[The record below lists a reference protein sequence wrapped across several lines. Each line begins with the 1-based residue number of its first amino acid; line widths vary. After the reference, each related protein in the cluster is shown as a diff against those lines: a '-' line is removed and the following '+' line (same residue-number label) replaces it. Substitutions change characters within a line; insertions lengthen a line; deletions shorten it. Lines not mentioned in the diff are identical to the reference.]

1 MQPSGAEEVR
11 VEGFGM
17 LPWAFYSGSW
27 ILDPE
32 RGERG
37 VRLSQ
42 EGQPSAVMQTLVT
55 PRGLALNPR
64 PGPPVGG
71 DGMNSNFS
79 APRGAIQGR

>member
-1 MQPSGAEEVR
+1 M

-17 LPWAFYSGSW
+17 LPMAFYSGSW

-42 EGQPSAVMQTLVT
+42 EVQPQHMKTL
-55 PRGLALNPR
+55 GCER
-64 PGPPVGG
+64 PEG
-71 DGMNSNFS
+71 
-79 APRGAIQGR
+79 